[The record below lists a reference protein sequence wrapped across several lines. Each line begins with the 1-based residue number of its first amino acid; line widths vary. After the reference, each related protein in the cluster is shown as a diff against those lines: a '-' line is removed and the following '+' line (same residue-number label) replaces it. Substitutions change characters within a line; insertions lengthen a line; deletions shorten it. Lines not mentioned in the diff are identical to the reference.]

1 MNIPRKQV
9 CYRVAGGPCMT
20 GYESG
25 DCDAPTVEIYT
36 HALTGTLVAG
46 AVVVPCGDCPAEV
59 FVVNQGTTPVPTAGV
74 AFDREVTQMCSPTT
88 GSTVFVVTLWDQ
100 AAVPGQAPTVEA
112 FNQDGTPYVGA
123 ISALVKCATTTVD
136 VETLDQVVCAG
147 GSTYTHSTFVDTATL
162 STVGSLWRDASGAV
176 VAAPAGPFT
185 LGACEPVQATVQV
198 TLASC
203 SSGEAGPRSSPV
215 QVSADP
221 PIAVFTPMN
230 RPLMVKTCQTM
241 GHHAQTDWCDPTT
254 GDPVVV
260 VSWWRDAADQV
271 TAPMV
276 TAYNLDGSTY
286 GGDIM
291 SLVKCRSIPTAPRA
305 VQVRFRDLATG
316 ASLTGA
322 ALLAALPAGAV
333 LTSVAV
339 RQRSGYG
346 TAAGDDAVAVQLEPG
361 ESWAWNADTG
371 SEDSLLSPS
380 FDLSAG
386 TGTMRVVTMF
396 RV

>member
-9 CYRVAGGPCMT
+9 CYRVAGGSCMT

-25 DCDAPTVEIYT
+25 ECDAATVEVYT

-46 AVVVPCGDCPAEV
+46 AVVVPCGECPAEV
-59 FVVNQGTTPVPTAGV
+59 FVVNQGATPIPVSGV
-74 AFDREVTQMCSPTT
+74 AFDREVTVMCAPVT
-88 GSTVFVVTLWDQ
+88 GAQVLVVTLWDQ
-100 AAVPGQAPTVEA
+100 AAQPGQVPTVEA
-112 FNQDGTPYVGA
+112 FNPDGTAYSGSVA
-123 ISALVKCATTTVD
+123 ALEKCASTTVD
-136 VETLDQVVCAG
+136 VEVLDQVVCAG
-147 GSTYTHSTFVDTATL
+147 GSTYTHTTFVDTATL
-162 STVGSLWRDASGAV
+162 ATVGSIWRDASGTAI
-176 VAAPAGPFT
+176 AAPAGPFT
-185 LGACEPVQATVQV
+185 LGACEAATPTVTV

-203 SSGEAGPRSSPV
+203 SSGESGPTSFPV
-215 QVSADP
+215 QVSTKP
-221 PIAVFTPMN
+221 PIAVFTPTN
-230 RPLMVKTCQTM
+230 RPLIVKTCQTM
-241 GHHAQTDWCDPTT
+241 GHHTVTDWCDPTT
-254 GDPVVV
+254 GEPVIV
-260 VSWWRDAADQV
+260 VSWWRDAADQA

-276 TAYNLDGSTY
+276 TAYGLDGGAY

-291 SLVKCRSIPTAPRA
+291 ALVKCGSVPAAARA
-305 VQVRFRDLATG
+305 VQVRFRDLAAGST
-316 ASLTGA
+316 LTGA
-322 ALLAALPAGAV
+322 ALLASLPTGAV
-333 LTSVAV
+333 LTSVVV
-339 RQRSGYG
+339 RQRTGFG